1 MEESP
6 TTTIRVSR
14 RTRDTLQALAEQSGR
29 SVQEVLEEA
38 VEFYWGRRL
47 LKATNVAYAG
57 LRADPA
63 AWQELQEER
72 AEWDVTISDGLEG
85 AGSLECYPNG

>member
-1 MEESP
+1 MEASL

-14 RTRDTLQALAEQSGR
+14 RTRDRLQRLAEQYGS
-29 SVQEVLEEA
+29 SMQAVLEEA
-38 VEFYWGRRL
+38 VELYQGQRL
-47 LKATNVAYAG
+47 LEATNAAYAA

-72 AEWDVTISDGLEG
+72 AEWDAALNDGLEG
-85 AGSLECYPNG
+85 LG

>member
-14 RTRDTLQALAEQSGR
+14 RTWDMLQIMAEQSGR
-29 SVQEVLEEA
+29 SVQVVLEEA
-38 VEFYWGRRL
+38 VEFSWGRRL
-47 LKATNVAYAG
+47 LEATNAAYAV

-63 AWQELQEER
+63 AWQELQGDR

-85 AGSLECYPNG
+85 VRQSGILS

>member
-6 TTTIRVSR
+6 MTTIRVSR

-29 SVQEVLEEA
+29 SEQAVLEEA
-38 VEFYWGRRL
+38 VEFYWGRL
-47 LKATNVAYAG
+47 LLEATNAAYAD
-57 LRADPA
+57 LRADPV

-72 AEWDVTISDGLEG
+72 AEWDVTLNDGLKG
-85 AGSLECYPNG
+85 